1 MATVRLHTQH
11 HPAGGLRPATP
22 TCCSCSC
29 CCVGSAVGTL
39 AILPVMIARAV
50 ADQTAE
56 RIPVPPAPADEISNE
71 QCRTAPP
78 TPDKIPRAVGE
89 GIAAFMLA
97 ALPVLITWRLLP
109 DLEVVITVFI
119 AVVVALTIWATI
131 RAGGA
136 YRVGWPPLVL
146 TFVILPVAIAVEFY
160 AGLGMTSGD
169 SSGYWILATTIGAI
183 VFGVGFLCTVAAR
196 RS

>member
-1 MATVRLHTQH
+1 
-11 HPAGGLRPATP
+11 
-22 TCCSCSC
+22 
-29 CCVGSAVGTL
+29 
-39 AILPVMIARAV
+39 MIARAV

-131 RAGGA
+131 RAGGP